1 MAETQKVTVNL
12 APEVVDILKEL
23 AKRDN
28 TTMTEV
34 LKRAIAVQ
42 KFLSDQQAEGKHVI
56 IEDPQEHTTRQLVF
70 A

>member
-12 APEVVDILKEL
+12 SQEVVDILKEL
-23 AKRDN
+23 AKRDG

-34 LKRAIAVQ
+34 LKRAIATQ
-42 KFLSDQQAEGKHVI
+42 KFLTDQQAEGKKLI
-56 IEDPQEHTTRQLVF
+56 IEDPKEHTTRQLVF